1 MPIFIKENQELNKNS
16 YKIPK
21 NLQQHLQKTLAKYS
35 QYKQENGFKRLNS
48 LINPNYNNRSENK
61 NQKEKEISYSDL
73 KRIDYDFRHMSKN
86 PNDLQRTL
94 NGGEKFANF
103 VRDTLNKE
111 RNRVEP
117 RLKEKKVQTRQKNSV
132 KPIVKPTKPTSVKEN
147 KQLLENYNG
156 EHKYYDYLDEYSV
169 YEIFE
174 MFTERK
180 NPWLPLINPSMYAKA
195 LQEFTKY
202 GKLIHFP
209 TDKIYQWFGIVMKNT
224 AILRHTTEI
233 CGHSAWFPTDDFV
246 DYFFEGDYDKWDEY
260 KESVGEEND
269 YYAAWG
275 FLDEKGFD
283 DWNKLPDGSDALS
296 DFGIEPLE
304 RLISQYN
311 DNMTPEQVLVLL
323 NKCIDVVHCR
333 GDLSSMFVQ
342 GGAKVLNQI
351 SEEIKRKNI
360 YLTEKQLNILKKYL

>member
-117 RLKEKKVQTRQKNSV
+117 RLKEKKC
-132 KPIVKPTKPTSVKEN
+132 
-147 KQLLENYNG
+147 KQ
-156 EHKYYDYLDEYSV
+156 
-169 YEIFE
+169 
-174 MFTERK
+174 
-180 NPWLPLINPSMYAKA
+180 
-195 LQEFTKY
+195 
-202 GKLIHFP
+202 
-209 TDKIYQWFGIVMKNT
+209 DKKT
-224 AILRHTTEI
+224 L
-233 CGHSAWFPTDDFV
+233 
-246 DYFFEGDYDKWDEY
+246 
-260 KESVGEEND
+260 
-269 YYAAWG
+269 
-275 FLDEKGFD
+275 
-283 DWNKLPDGSDALS
+283 
-296 DFGIEPLE
+296 
-304 RLISQYN
+304 
-311 DNMTPEQVLVLL
+311 
-323 NKCIDVVHCR
+323 
-333 GDLSSMFVQ
+333 
-342 GGAKVLNQI
+342 
-351 SEEIKRKNI
+351 
-360 YLTEKQLNILKKYL
+360 